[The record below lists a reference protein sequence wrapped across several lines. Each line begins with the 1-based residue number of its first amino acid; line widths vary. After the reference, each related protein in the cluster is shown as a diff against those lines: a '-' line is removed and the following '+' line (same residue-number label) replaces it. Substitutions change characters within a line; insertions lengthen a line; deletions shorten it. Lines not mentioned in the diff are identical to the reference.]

1 MDNVCNINLIYVLNT
16 SYVYINLHLEL
27 LSLYEDTFENLKL
40 NLGSSVF

>member
-1 MDNVCNINLIYVLNT
+1 MDNVCNFNLIYVFK